1 MKTFSEMGLPESLRH
16 TLTHLNFVAPTP
28 IQAKAIPIA
37 LKGNDIL
44 GSAQT
49 GTGKTVAFAIPLIV
63 NLYNK
68 QNNTALVMTPTRELA
83 SQVMSQFVSLLGK
96 KTKIRS
102 ALLIGGDSMFK
113 QLNQLKN
120 KPRLIVGTP
129 AIASSPREIPPP
141 ILIMPLVAEAV
152 TPISS
157 ISFETKVISIAAVL
171 FRTRYKPDCDCD

>member
-83 SQVMSQFVSLLGK
+83 SQVMSQFASLLGK
-96 KTKIRS
+96 KTKIR
-102 ALLIGGDSMFK
+102 K
-113 QLNQLKN
+113 
-120 KPRLIVGTP
+120 KPIKKT
-129 AIASSPREIPPP
+129 REINLYSPEYLQKKHG
-141 ILIMPLVAEAV
+141 ISLDNVETNKKQMAK
-152 TPISS
+152 TPQ
-157 ISFETKVISIAAVL
+157 
-171 FRTRYKPDCDCD
+171 